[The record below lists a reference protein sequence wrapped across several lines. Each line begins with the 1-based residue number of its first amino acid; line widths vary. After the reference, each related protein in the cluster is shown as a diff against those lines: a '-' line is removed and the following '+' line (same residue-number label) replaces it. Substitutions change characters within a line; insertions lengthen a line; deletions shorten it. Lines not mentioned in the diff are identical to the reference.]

1 MAGILFVGSEMAGH
15 LLSDMTELPITYTG
29 TIQDV
34 EKCRDLV
41 IADNYKTVIFDLK
54 QFRDDFH
61 IVASEIKKMSMAT
74 QAQFVFFFIGGN
86 KKTNIVVALVE
97 EGFHC
102 FVLNSLNGPAKDEL
116 QLCLAGYATVEAVV
130 HEEPTEAIAEQSDNS
145 VTKQIVIAI
154 GGCCER
160 IGTTTQAL
168 QLVKYLQFMGHRAC
182 YIQYNPRGM
191 IL

>member
-15 LLSDMTELPITYTG
+15 LLSDMTELPVTYTG

-61 IVASEIKKMSMAT
+61 VVASEIKKMSMAT
-74 QAQFVFFFIGGN
+74 QAQFVFFIGGS

-97 EGFHC
+97 EG
-102 FVLNSLNGPAKDEL
+102 VSL
-116 QLCLAGYATVEAVV
+116 LC
-130 HEEPTEAIAEQSDNS
+130 
-145 VTKQIVIAI
+145 
-154 GGCCER
+154 
-160 IGTTTQAL
+160 
-168 QLVKYLQFMGHRAC
+168 VK
-182 YIQYNPRGM
+182 
-191 IL
+191 